1 VTLSPTRRAAL
12 GIGAAV
18 AVMALLWLAVPL
30 PEPLFANRHGTVVL
44 DRNGEILHTFLADDQ
59 QWRLPLEDQDIS
71 PKVVAAVQA
80 FEDRRF
86 FHHPGVDPIAIA
98 RAIVTRLD
106 REAVPSGASTLTMQ
120 VARLMRPKPR
130 TVVNKL
136 LEMAQ
141 ALKLET
147 LHSKQEILRL
157 YLGHAPYGGNLVGIS
172 AASLHYFGRPPSRLT
187 WAEAATLAVLPNAPA
202 RITPAR
208 NRDRLKQRRDN
219 LLRRLAA
226 RGLLDETALREALAE
241 TLPSGTGQPPPRL
254 APHLSRRLARAE
266 PGTRIRTTLS
276 RPAQEGF
283 EALAARH
290 HRWLARRGIHNLAI
304 VAADVDTGEVVAAVG
319 SPDFF
324 DGEHG
329 GQVDGLH
336 APRSTGSILKP
347 FLYAQALD
355 AGLIH
360 PDTLLEDVPVHFGR
374 YAPVNAD
381 HRFRGVVPAS
391 EALVRSLNVPPT
403 LLLERVGVPEF
414 HRLLTRAGMT
424 TLFREP
430 SGYGLSLG
438 LGGAEGTLWDI
449 VAMYRG
455 LARMGRFGDL
465 TLDPEVTTRDG
476 VPLLSPHAC
485 RTVLDILTA
494 VRRPDDDG
502 VDRSSFGPR
511 QRVAWKTGTSFGK
524 RDGWAVGVTPRWVV
538 GVWVG
543 NFSGE
548 GHEGIGGAAAAA
560 PVLFA
565 AFDLLDDPTP
575 GRWFLNTVDTRSV
588 RLCAATGYR
597 AGPDCPET
605 VLAVQPR
612 SAPPL
617 PRCPYHRAYW
627 VDRDHGWEVCSRCWG
642 DASQRERVV
651 RLILPPS
658 ASAIVRASGDPVD
671 EVPAHNPDCRMP
683 RSGRPLRLIYPAPDA
698 VLVIPRT
705 IAGERQ
711 RVTARAAHTTA
722 DAHLFWYLNGRYLGR
737 TAGRHQLPLDLDAGD
752 HVLQIVDDA
761 GRAASCRFA
770 VAPRG

>member
-1 VTLSPTRRAAL
+1 MIRQPTLRWVRAA
-12 GIGAAV
+12 GIVLAAI
-18 AVMALLWLAVPL
+18 ALLWLAVPV
-30 PEPLFANRHGTVVL
+30 PDPLFADGYGTVVL
-44 DRNGEILHTFLADDQ
+44 DREGEILHTFLAEDQ
-59 QWRLPLEDQDIS
+59 QWRLPLGDEEIS
-71 PKVVAAVQA
+71 PKVVAAVLA

-86 FHHPGVDPIAIA
+86 HHHPGVDPIAVA
-98 RAIVTRLD
+98 RAVVTRLD
-106 REAVPSGASTLTMQ
+106 RTAIPSGASTITMQ

-130 TVVNKL
+130 TVPNKL

-141 ALKLET
+141 ALKLES
-147 LHSKQEILRL
+147 LHSKEEILRL
-157 YLGHAPYGGNLVGIS
+157 YMGHAPYGGNLVGIS

-208 NRDRLKQRRDN
+208 NRDRLRERRDN
-219 LLRRLAA
+219 LLRRLAH
-226 RGLLDETALREALAE
+226 RGHLDEAGLREAVAE
-241 TLPSGTGQPPPRL
+241 DLPPAFGRPAPRL
-254 APHLSRRLARAE
+254 APHLARRLATAH
-266 PGTRIRTTLS
+266 PGTRIPTTVS
-276 RPAQEGF
+276 RPVQESF

-304 VAADVDTGEVVAAVG
+304 LTADVETGEIVAAVG
-319 SPDFF
+319 SQDFF
-324 DGEHG
+324 DDEHG
-329 GQVDGLH
+329 GQVDGIH

-424 TLFREP
+424 TLFRSP
-430 SGYGLSLG
+430 AGYGLSLG
-438 LGGAEGTLWDI
+438 LGGAEGTLWDM
-449 VAMYRG
+449 VGLYRG
-455 LARMGRFGDL
+455 LARMGRFGPL
-465 TLDPEVTTRDG
+465 TVHPDGAVGGRDQ
-476 VPLLSPHAC
+476 LLSSHAC

-524 RDGWAVGVTPRWVV
+524 RDAWAVGATPRWVV

-560 PVLFA
+560 PVLFG
-565 AFDLLDDPTP
+565 AFDLLDDPSP
-575 GRWFLNTVDTRSV
+575 GRWFPDAVDTRGV
-588 RLCAATGYR
+588 RLCSTTGYR
-597 AGPDCPET
+597 AGPDCPDT
-605 VLAVQPR
+605 VEAVQPR
-612 SAPPL
+612 RAAAL
-617 PRCPYHRAYW
+617 PQCPFHRGYW
-627 VDRDHGWEVCSRCWG
+627 VDRDHGWEVCSQCWG
-642 DASQRERVV
+642 DEADRERVV
-651 RLILPPS
+651 RMILPPS
-658 ASAIVRASGDPVD
+658 ASAIVRASGRPVD
-671 EVPAHNPDCRMP
+671 DVPPHNPACRAP
-683 RSGRPLRLIYPAPDA
+683 RPDQPLRLIYPAPDA
-698 VLVIPRT
+698 TLIVPRT
-705 IAGERQ
+705 VDGSRQ

-722 DAHLFWYLNGRYLGR
+722 GARLFWYLNGHYLGR
-737 TAGRHQLPLDLDAGD
+737 TAGDHQLPLDLDAGR
-752 HVLQIVDDA
+752 HMLQIVDSA
-761 GRAASCRFA
+761 GRAASCRFE